1 MKNLNKEVTMDPK
14 HIAKQMMVFNKTAF
28 DNNFRAM
35 QALQEQTEKLVGKF
49 WEKSPMFP
57 EEGKKAISDWMS
69 SYKKGCDD
77 FKSLVDGNFKKVEDF
92 FKETK

>member
-1 MKNLNKEVTMDPK
+1 MDPK
-14 HIAKQMMVFNKTAF
+14 QIAKQMITFNKTAF

-35 QALQEQTEKLVGKF
+35 QALQEQTERLVNKF

-57 EEGKKAISDWMS
+57 EEGKKAISDWMTA
-69 SYKKGCDD
+69 YKKGCDD
-77 FKSLVDGNFKKVEDF
+77 FKGAVDDNFKKVEEF